1 MNDTYMDRIFEA
13 RKTIKDM
20 QSNSPPIEN
29 EAPGEMEIINFIR
42 VKKLS
47 QKAIA
52 KKLGMSYDMFRKKA
66 SGTQV
71 SFTEQE
77 IPLVE
82 AAVESYLSDLQKEL
96 HEIVKKDIE

>member
-1 MNDTYMDRIFEA
+1 MTATKQDFTYIEGQTPLEMGI
-13 RKTIKDM
+13 IK
-20 QSNSPPIEN
+20 
-29 EAPGEMEIINFIR
+29 FIR
-42 VKKLS
+42 VKRLS
-47 QKAIA
+47 QSAIA